1 MPSGNLFQARKSPP
15 AAGPK
20 DPRKADAGSSG
31 PRGSRLPE
39 ILTGENA
46 GRMKGKEQVHPLE
59 GGRGES
65 QTSLLRK
72 LLPVEGKSPRQRL
85 S

>member
-20 DPRKADAGSSG
+20 APRKADAGSSG
-31 PRGSRLPE
+31 PGGSRLPE

-46 GRMKGKEQVHPLE
+46 GRMKGKEQVHPS
-59 GGRGES
+59 GGRERRVS
-65 QTSLLRK
+65 DIPAKKASAH
-72 LLPVEGKSPRQRL
+72 
-85 S
+85 